1 MLTLTRT
8 RDAATRLLTL
18 RSEIAE
24 RKAEADALTATL
36 RDALPHWGPVN
47 TGTRSVFLAA
57 GSTRKGWSTDALLTL
72 ARSLGATDA
81 QIEACATLTP
91 VSPSVRDRAPQATDR

>member
-8 RDAATRLLTL
+8 RDAAARLLTL

-57 GSTRKGWSTDALLTL
+57 SSTLDPAHLQRGLGQDPRGR
-72 ARSLGATDA
+72 AR
-81 QIEACATLTP
+81 
-91 VSPSVRDRAPQATDR
+91 R